1 MDARGAADAFCRR
14 IVTAPSVEWLA
25 WACAEGAKRRIVEA
39 RALAVRSLTNE
50 AALVLIHVKARA
62 ISWQS
67 LLTWMGGEILFDVR
81 TATLYKLAVLE
92 GGAWR
97 IPDESP
103 DDESDRD
110 RIDALTRAL

>member
-1 MDARGAADAFCRR
+1 MDAGMAADEFCRR
-14 IVTAPSVEWLA
+14 IVTAPSAEWVA
-25 WACAEGAKRRIVEA
+25 WARTEGTKRRIVAA
-39 RALAVRSLTNE
+39 RVLATRPLTAE
-50 AALVLIHVKARA
+50 AALVVIHVKARA

-81 TATLYKLAVLE
+81 TATLYKLAVLD

-110 RIDALTRAL
+110 RIDALTRTL